1 MGQKKI
7 VVSFAWVLGNIKVGN
22 VLFVTA
28 RARQFV
34 VDVKVE
40 ALKNVAYVKELV
52 LLKGDALSALEKDTL
67 NVTNVM
73 IMDIFIESVATVQV
87 KVL

>member
-7 VVSFAWVLGNIKVGN
+7 VVSFAWVLENIKVAN

-40 ALKNVAYVKELV
+40 ALKSVAYVKELV

-73 IMDIFIESVATVQV
+73 IMDIFIASVATVQV
-87 KVL
+87 KVF

>member
-7 VVSFAWVLGNIKVGN
+7 VVSFAWVLGNIKVAN

-52 LLKGDALSALEKDTL
+52 LLNGDALNALEKDML

-73 IMDIFIESVATVQV
+73 RMDISIESVVTVQV
-87 KVL
+87 KVS